1 MWIKWKRP
9 GSRGRRGECVC
20 TLNQNS
26 TEPLNQLGLCLSR
39 WFGKLGN
46 SVIVRRLK
54 GDHCLPEAGRV
65 GGVLSWFSL
74 LRPPFVSLRS
84 CILTAALCQGPDCFG
99 CVLWENQVPGFVKPL
114 TMNGRARPQT
124 HTHTHTRRIFTRLI
138 NLCLCADG
146 NHRKKEIYS
155 EGLRRSRSYISRADD
170 SWVNA
175 ISSTLVI
182 TDICAFLLFFFIF
195 STLWECVPS
204 TIAFLFTPGLFHPPF
219 KAQLMQ

>member
-124 HTHTHTRRIFTRLI
+124 HTHTHQKNFHEANKSVFVCRWESQEERDL
-138 NLCLCADG
+138 
-146 NHRKKEIYS
+146 
-155 EGLRRSRSYISRADD
+155 LRRVKEVTIIYINKGWWQLGKCHILYAGHHWHLRLLIVLLHLLHSLRVCAEHYCF
-170 SWVNA
+170 SFYPR
-175 ISSTLVI
+175 LV
-182 TDICAFLLFFFIF
+182 
-195 STLWECVPS
+195 SPS
-204 TIAFLFTPGLFHPPF
+204 I
-219 KAQLMQ
+219 

>member
-1 MWIKWKRP
+1 MGLWVKLVRQIYRAQCAWYDCYLLKQFVVPLTAAAMWIKWKRP

-124 HTHTHTRRIFTRLI
+124 HTHTHTPEEF
-138 NLCLCADG
+138 
-146 NHRKKEIYS
+146 
-155 EGLRRSRSYISRADD
+155 SR
-170 SWVNA
+170 
-175 ISSTLVI
+175 
-182 TDICAFLLFFFIF
+182 
-195 STLWECVPS
+195 
-204 TIAFLFTPGLFHPPF
+204 G
-219 KAQLMQ
+219 

>member
-46 SVIVRRLK
+46 SVIVCRLK

-155 EGLRRSRSYISRADD
+155 EGLRRSRSYNKGWWQLGKCHILYAGHHWHLRLLIVLLHLLHSLRVCAEHYCF
-170 SWVNA
+170 SFYPR
-175 ISSTLVI
+175 LV
-182 TDICAFLLFFFIF
+182 
-195 STLWECVPS
+195 SPS
-204 TIAFLFTPGLFHPPF
+204 I
-219 KAQLMQ
+219 